1 MLSLFFS
8 LFCYFKGQYCVTFVN
23 LCKRDNILYLSK
35 ISVQKFANMLTYV
48 IMMISDENRSDSPF
62 IFDAFPGVPAPGN
75 FVI

>member
-1 MLSLFFS
+1 MRKRSGQVHSRESSATLQLTVSL
-8 LFCYFKGQYCVTFVN
+8 
-23 LCKRDNILYLSK
+23 LYQ

>member
-1 MLSLFFS
+1 
-8 LFCYFKGQYCVTFVN
+8 
-23 LCKRDNILYLSK
+23 
-35 ISVQKFANMLTYV
+35 MLTYV